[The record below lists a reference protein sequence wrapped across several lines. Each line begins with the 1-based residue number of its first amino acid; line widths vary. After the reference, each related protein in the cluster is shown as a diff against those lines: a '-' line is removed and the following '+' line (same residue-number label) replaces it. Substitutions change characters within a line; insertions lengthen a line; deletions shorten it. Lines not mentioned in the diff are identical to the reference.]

1 VSSIS
6 LPFLGPLR
14 EYSRISVLQSSLLTG
29 LCRAEAG
36 LDDLMSV
43 RPNTGEDIEDVTAEG
58 LMAVVN
64 GTQKLF

>member
-1 VSSIS
+1 M
-6 LPFLGPLR
+6 
-14 EYSRISVLQSSLLTG
+14 E
-29 LCRAEAG
+29 LCYPNVALWVFPDEAG